1 MFSYNV
7 IIGVRSNI
15 YTYGDNSDSDE
26 FILLAVQHYY
36 IMYGKDVE
44 AEKMKQIILE
54 IMPAPRTNLL
64 NNDGK
69 GNKKIKSFMTEKE
82 IAPSVQAAIEKDTDV
97 SSIPIRNRIDHF
109 DFHSS
114 LNVLSNV

>member
-1 MFSYNV
+1 MHKFSTVNPNNHFSSLKTMFSYNV

-44 AEKMKQIILE
+44 PEKMKQLILE
-54 IMPAPRTNLL
+54 IMPASSGNLS
-64 NNDGK
+64 D
-69 GNKKIKSFMTEKE
+69 KE
-82 IAPSVQAAIEKDTDV
+82 IEASVQVAIQKDADV
-97 SSIPIRNRIDHF
+97 S
-109 DFHSS
+109 
-114 LNVLSNV
+114 

>member
-44 AEKMKQIILE
+44 PEKMKQLILE
-54 IMPAPRTNLL
+54 IMPASSGNLS
-64 NNDGK
+64 D
-69 GNKKIKSFMTEKE
+69 KE
-82 IAPSVQAAIEKDTDV
+82 IEASVQVAIQKDADV
-97 SSIPIRNRIDHF
+97 S
-109 DFHSS
+109 
-114 LNVLSNV
+114 